1 MRGVPLRVCLLRLI
15 LSHQPA
21 RSIRGRDEI
30 GFIESYD
37 SIWQKSSM
45 TERDKRVTIK
55 SGIARDAY
63 TIPIDPGE
71 TTNLFFSG
79 CQRMQS
85 VQ

>member
-1 MRGVPLRVCLLRLI
+1 
-15 LSHQPA
+15 
-21 RSIRGRDEI
+21 
-30 GFIESYD
+30 
-37 SIWQKSSM
+37 M
-45 TERDKRVTIK
+45 TERDKRVTMK